1 MKMRKD
7 WKKKNRMKRRKWT
20 TEEGGETV
28 APWKVPLRN
37 VVYVYMK
44 LFPTGQST
52 LRQESLRTSK

>member
-1 MKMRKD
+1 MKTRKD

-20 TEEGGETV
+20 TEEGEETV

-37 VVYVYMK
+37 VVYVHMK

-52 LRQESLRTSK
+52 LRQGCLRTSK